1 MSVVKMAL
9 LAGGMSLALAT
20 AAVAQAVEIGKA
32 EGTDQWNLDS
42 IPEGTGVIMA
52 TTMGAKATKMKIG
65 KRGHA
70 LLLSARAAIEL
81 PAKTM
86 IYRKDGKF
94 YLVGDKKMPDNSM
107 LFDKTKGWERD

>member
-9 LAGGMSLALAT
+9 LAGGMSVVLAT
-20 AAVAQAVEIGKA
+20 AAFPQPVDIGKA

-42 IPEGTGVIMA
+42 IPEGTGVILA
-52 TTMGAKATKMKIG
+52 TTVGAKATRMKIG
-65 KRGHA
+65 RRGHA

-81 PAKTM
+81 PARTM

>member
-1 MSVVKMAL
+1 MAL
-9 LAGGMSLALAT
+9 LAGGTIVVLAT
-20 AAVAQAVEIGKA
+20 AAFPQPVDIGKA

-42 IPEGTGVIMA
+42 IPEGTGVILA
-52 TTMGAKATKMKIG
+52 TTIGAKATKMKIG
-65 KRGHA
+65 RRGHA

-81 PAKTM
+81 PARTM

-94 YLVGDKKMPDNSM
+94 YVVGDKKMPDNSM